1 MNNLDVLAIQEF
13 RRFAN
18 THIYPTTTYMIMEE
32 ICNKCDGQL
41 VQFEPLPQ
49 PLIKFVSGIEF
60 DENISKYTELL
71 HTILKR
77 IFIDFYNNPEIIKF
91 IRNKIY
97 TEIENE
103 ETKKL
108 LNIALMEIQIGN
120 PRYLGLLF
128 NVTILKNC
136 NTYVYL

>member
-18 THIYPTTTYMIMEE
+18 THIYPTTAYMIMTE
-32 ICNKCDGQL
+32 ICHRCDGQL
-41 VQFEPLPQ
+41 VQFEHLPQ
-49 PLIKFVSGIEF
+49 PLIKFVSGIPF
-60 DENISKYTELL
+60 NDNISKYTETL
-71 HTILKR
+71 HLILKG
-77 IFIDFYNNPEIIKF
+77 IFIEFYNNQEIIKL
-91 IRNKIY
+91 IINKIY

-103 ETKKL
+103 EIKKL
-108 LNIALMEIQIGN
+108 LNISLSEIQNGN

-128 NVTILKNC
+128 NITILPNC